1 MEKAAGKFW
10 LSPTVACPPT
20 ESLIHGAYFRSP
32 RMAERR
38 MFDRGDEMRTLA
50 ETQIDATIP
59 YSAALDTAPAQPT
72 ALTTQLNDM
81 RAAIVHHWL
90 ISRAGGERAFAAIAS
105 MLPTADG
112 FTLFLHKPTYR

>member
-81 RAAIVHHWL
+81 RVAIFHHWL
-90 ISRAGGERAFAAIAS
+90 ISRAGGVRVLDAIAS
-105 MLPTADG
+105 NFHTAVV
-112 FTLFLHKPTYR
+112 FFLFLDM